1 MYILKRPLLSFSI
14 LIVKSKSK
22 KKIYIFYLKNLDIEC
37 YFLNAMERQI
47 RTVGVARHS
56 KNEIFQKCSFK
67 TNLILT

>member
-37 YFLNAMERQI
+37 YFLNAMER
-47 RTVGVARHS
+47 
-56 KNEIFQKCSFK
+56 
-67 TNLILT
+67 